1 LEELQEEVSCTD
13 FKCEQAAA
21 GGESVSEFS
30 VASFF
35 CRDRR
40 VPTKLREKQ
49 TRSDSAGSWVEIF
62 FC

>member
-1 LEELQEEVSCTD
+1 MKKD
-13 FKCEQAAA
+13 AA

-30 VASFF
+30 GASFF

-49 TRSDSAGSWVEIF
+49 TRSDSAGSWVELF
-62 FC
+62 FVKSLGTDSREEE